1 MGPTRVIPEVPAMK
15 STLLAIPALLLSCAA
30 FADPMPVYHY
40 GMPLDVAKVI
50 SIEQP
55 NERCEVSLAT
65 MTYADSQGQVHSVQY
80 LRQTEMCSNG

>member
-1 MGPTRVIPEVPAMK
+1 MKRILSGLLAVPAL
-15 STLLAIPALLLSCAA
+15 SLSLGALAAEA
-30 FADPMPVYHY
+30 PVYHY

-65 MTYADSQGQVHSVQY
+65 MTYADSQGQVHAVQY
-80 LRQTEMCSNG
+80 LRQTEMCSNGG